1 MSSKQ
6 KLVSLAL
13 GSTFAL
19 ASMGAVAATAE
30 NPFSASS
37 LSSGYQ
43 VAANHAKGEEAKC
56 GAKGDKKEEA
66 KCGAKD
72 DKKGEAS
79 CGAKDDKKGE
89 ASCGGK
95 K

>member
-1 MSSKQ
+1 MSSKK

-13 GSTFAL
+13 GSSFAL
-19 ASMGAVAATAE
+19 ASMGAVAANAE
-30 NPFSASS
+30 NPFAASS

-43 VAANHAKGEEAKC
+43 VAASDKAGEAKC
-56 GAKGDKKEEA
+56 GAKGDKKTD
-66 KCGAKD
+66 G
-72 DKKGEAS
+72 S

>member
-19 ASMGAVAATAE
+19 ASMGAVAANAE

-43 VAANHAKGEEAKC
+43 VAANHEKGKEGKCGEAKC
-56 GAKGDKKEEA
+56 GAKDEKKEEA

-79 CGAKDDKKGE
+79 CG
-89 ASCGGK
+89 GK

>member
-1 MSSKQ
+1 MSSKK

-19 ASMGAVAATAE
+19 ASMGAVAANAE

-43 VAANHAKGEEAKC
+43 VAASDKAGEAKC

-66 KCGAKD
+66 KCGAKG
-72 DKKGEAS
+72 DKKTEGS

>member
-43 VAANHAKGEEAKC
+43 VASSHDKGKEGKCGEAKC
-56 GAKGDKKEEA
+56 GAKDDKKEEA

-79 CGAKDDKKGE
+79 CG
-89 ASCGGK
+89 GK

>member
-1 MSSKQ
+1 MSNKT

-43 VAANHAKGEEAKC
+43 VASNHAKSEEAKC
-56 GAKGDKKEEA
+56 GAKDDKKEEA

-79 CGAKDDKKGE
+79 CG
-89 ASCGGK
+89 GK